1 MLGIG
6 TLLVMV
12 EVLQPTAR
20 RRIGVGRER
29 HGKRTIGSLECA
41 TETCWLMK
49 SSPADLL
56 ETLLRIPRV
65 LVQGLAWMD
74 LTSLAMSTVSKSL
87 SYMIII
93 QGLQHGKGLD
103 LRSAKG
109 ISVPPLE
116 IWADPV
122 ISQP

>member
-1 MLGIG
+1 MLGIE
-6 TLLVMV
+6 TLQAMV
-12 EVLQPTAR
+12 EFLQPTAMHQIDVR
-20 RRIGVGRER
+20 RGR

-74 LTSLAMSTVSKSL
+74 LASLAMSTVSKSL

-93 QGLQHGKGLD
+93 QGLRHGEGLD
-103 LRSAKG
+103 MRSAKG

-116 IWADPV
+116 IWTDPV